1 MSKKINNSEDKIQ
14 HSNMRVGKTGIFSPN
29 PLHQRIARILK
40 TTESITIPFSDRYV
54 PDHKELVVILKL
66 IRSMGGIIVFA
77 TGVWDMF
84 HIGHGDYIEKGKR
97 EARKLYPNA
106 EYIIMVVGVDTDI
119 LTKNRKGPNR
129 PIVPEDERCRV
140 LRHLRSVDIITPQ
153 NKLNQLY
160 SIIEPEVQII
170 STSTE
175 DLPPGLRLV
184 RQHCTH
190 IVNLPPQAQ
199 TSTTARIRQLSFDG
213 GIALLGK
220 MKGKLT
226 DLLEELQNELKQ

>member
-1 MSKKINNSEDKIQ
+1 MLIGEIS
-14 HSNMRVGKTGIFSPN
+14 TPSPN
-29 PLHQRIARILK
+29 LLHQRVARILK
-40 TTESITIPFSDRYV
+40 TTESIAIPFSDRYV
-54 PDHKELVVILKL
+54 PDHKELIVILKL

-84 HIGHGDYIEKGKR
+84 HIGHGDYIEKGKL

-106 EYIIMVVGVDTDI
+106 EYKIMVVGVDTDM

-184 RQHCTH
+184 RQHCVH

-199 TSTTARIRQLSFDG
+199 TSTTARIRQLSFGG